1 MDRCAE
7 PYLPGIYSRVSGDID
22 WIRSTICELT
32 HTNQDFCDTNS
43 YEPTPSPTY
52 DYGALPTIDDAWYQP
67 TADDN
72 TYFMSTNDTLIHH
85 SNEAKASKNGT
96 SSGGNDSDPPTSD
109 AKNHQTSIVND
120 RKPQP
125 KVAKDPAS
133 KGNSRKLKRT

>member
-7 PYLPGIYSRVSGDID
+7 PYLPGIYSRVSGDIE

-32 HTNQDFCDTNS
+32 HTYQDFCDTNS

-52 DYGALPTIDDAWYQP
+52 DYGALPTIDDTWYQP

-96 SSGGNDSDPPTSD
+96 SSGGNDSGPPTND
-109 AKNHQTSIVND
+109 ANNQTSIVND